1 VSKTA
6 KPAQASPKKHDE
18 LLALTDRAQ
27 KGDKTALPE
36 LRELLKEPAAVDLL
50 GGDLAK
56 QAQLILINKFSGQNL
71 LFRESLTR
79 KLELLRA
86 ELAGPNPAPLE
97 RLLVE
102 RIVACWLHLHHLEAN
117 YAGKENMSLEL
128 GSYYQRSISSA
139 QKRYLAAIKTLA
151 LVRKLAVP
159 VLQVNIARK
168 QVNVAGS
175 CVAAD
180 SERGTPRTATNPMN
194 ELPPD
199 RSRSAALSSET
210 T

>member
-1 VSKTA
+1 MTKTA
-6 KPAQASPKKHDE
+6 TPAQAGRKDNDDLPPLPSHQE

-27 KGDKTALPE
+27 KGDKSVLPALQ
-36 LRELLKEPAAVDLL
+36 ELLKEPIFVDAW

-56 QAQLILINKFSGQNL
+56 QAQLTLINKFSGQNL

-79 KLELLRA
+79 KLDLLRD
-86 ELAGPNPAPLE
+86 ELAGPSATPLE

-102 RIVACWLHLHHLEAN
+102 RIVACWLHLHHLEMV
-117 YAGKENMSLEL
+117 YGSKESMSLEL
-128 GSYYQRSISSA
+128 GNYYQRSISSA

-159 VLQVNIARK
+159 VLQVNIAKK

-175 CVAAD
+175 
-180 SERGTPRTATNPMN
+180 
-194 ELPPD
+194 
-199 RSRSAALSSET
+199 
-210 T
+210 